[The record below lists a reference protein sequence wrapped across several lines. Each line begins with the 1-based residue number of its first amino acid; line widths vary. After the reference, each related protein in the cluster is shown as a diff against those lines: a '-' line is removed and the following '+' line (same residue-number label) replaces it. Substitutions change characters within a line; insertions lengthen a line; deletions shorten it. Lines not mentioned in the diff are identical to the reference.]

1 MKRSEFKE
9 FINELLKDG
18 RIKSIQITGWKEC
31 GEFDGDDP
39 RPTLQIE
46 TRPIGE
52 WPALSE
58 QELSRK
64 PVETTNEQPKK
75 EYCIAKCK
83 SNKPEGYEDCKCH
96 NFCKF
101 DGIQFDTSLG

>member
-1 MKRSEFKE
+1 MATYNENSEYRWKPFMKVIPRDS
-9 FINELLKDG
+9 LKN
-18 RIKSIQITGWKEC
+18 K
-31 GEFDGDDP
+31 
-39 RPTLQIE
+39 
-46 TRPIGE
+46 
-52 WPALSE
+52 
-58 QELSRK
+58 K